1 MKHWILA
8 LAGIAA
14 VVTGAAN
21 ASPEEDRQKLVAMYK
36 QKYPNVKFED
46 YIHGAMIVSPDALQQ
61 YESIMAFPPFLV
73 DIDKGKKLWETPF
86 KNGKTYADCFQNGGK
101 MVAGNYPYYDEKLGK
116 VVTFEGAVNLCRE
129 ANGEEPYDYGDRR
142 TMGLLVAYA
151 RTLSD
156 GMKMNIKVDSPGALK
171 KYEEGKKYYFSRHG
185 QLNFACAT
193 CHIGNAGNTLR
204 TEILS
209 PMLGQATHWPVFR
222 GGDSL
227 NTLHMRY
234 KRCEEQVR
242 ADPKK
247 PGSEEY
253 NNLEYFMSYMSNGL
267 PMYSSI
273 YRK

>member
-1 MKHWILA
+1 MAALVGFGA
-8 LAGIAA
+8 LASVCGAA
-14 VVTGAAN
+14 V
-21 ASPEEDRQKLVAMYK
+21 ASPEQDRQKLIALYK
-36 QKYPNVKFED
+36 EKFPNVKIEE
-46 YIHGAMIVSPDALQQ
+46 YVHGAMIVSPDALQQ
-61 YESIMAFPPFLV
+61 YESIMAFPPFL
-73 DIDKGKKLWETPF
+73 DDLDRGKKLWEASLRD
-86 KNGKTYADCFQNGGK
+86 GKTYADCFPNGGK
-101 MVAGNYPYYDEKLGK
+101 MVAGNFPYFDEKLGK

-129 ANGEEPYDYGDRR
+129 ASGEKPYDYGDRK

-156 GMKMNIKVDSPGALK
+156 GMKMDVKVASPAALA

-209 PMLGQATHWPVFR
+209 PMLGQASHWPVFR
-222 GGDSL
+222 SGDSL

-234 KRCEEQVR
+234 RRCEEQVR
-242 ADPKK
+242 AEPKEA
-247 PGSEEY
+247 GSEDY